1 MGDGVGQRKI
11 LYFQISKAGQNPPRA
26 GVRACEGGR
35 QVLLRARGQRC
46 EPRLSVKVQFREKEF
61 FKIPHG
67 MTANEVERETVKRPA
82 ERIGAAVEKPA
93 ERVDSVP
100 GTAACVA
107 VAAAAPAL
115 QRLSPL
121 HQTDA
126 KCSVT
131 WSPAFVACCGNVLL
145 SQGVTSRRKL
155 GSDGQRHQ
163 ISTRDIEKVK
173 TNR

>member
-1 MGDGVGQRKI
+1 M
-11 LYFQISKAGQNPPRA
+11 
-26 GVRACEGGR
+26 C
-35 QVLLRARGQRC
+35 
-46 EPRLSVKVQFREKEF
+46 PRLSVKVQFREKEF

-93 ERVDSVP
+93 QRVDSVP

-173 TNR
+173 TGDVNFRNVLWNSIYQKSSLQQVVNIKLFTKSSTFSLSL